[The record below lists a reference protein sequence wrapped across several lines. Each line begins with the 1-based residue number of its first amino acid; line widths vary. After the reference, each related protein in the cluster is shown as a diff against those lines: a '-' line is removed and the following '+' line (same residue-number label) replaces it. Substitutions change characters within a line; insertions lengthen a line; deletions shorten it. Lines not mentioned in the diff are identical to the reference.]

1 VPGGGFAGISGVES
15 GKAAPLVGGPPG
27 TELHTTVEEL
37 PSGAVGEIF
46 PVVVMPIG
54 VGMVPNAAVGI
65 IAVGDIVGVDGVIAA
80 GVPSRDVGT
89 VPSAVDGAGMGV
101 GAMEGD
107 GRGGGAGGCG
117 TGMVEPPKSD
127 VDDVAGCAD
136 SVRYGVAVLPGVEE
150 LAGITDVGAADI
162 DGIVP
167 VTPAVDGREVTGTA
181 GVPGVIC
188 PVGVEQVTTVPGVVG
203 SDASGTGAS
212 VVSGDPGWVV
222 AENGLG
228 PLSGEVTIAPGVDG
242 RPMAVVPMVETCAR
256 PALQPINRVATVNS
270 TRRIAITS
278 LPPI

>member
-1 VPGGGFAGISGVES
+1 
-15 GKAAPLVGGPPG
+15 LVGGPPG
-27 TELHTTVEEL
+27 TELHTMFEEL

-46 PVVVMPIG
+46 PVVVVANS

-65 IAVGDIVGVDGVIAA
+65 IAVGDIVV
-80 GVPSRDVGT
+80 
-89 VPSAVDGAGMGV
+89 VDGAGTGV

-117 TGMVEPPKSD
+117 TGMVEPGKSD

-136 SVRYGVAVLPGVEE
+136 RVRNGVAVLPGEI
-150 LAGITDVGAADI
+150 AGTTDVGAADI
-162 DGIVP
+162 DGIVTA
-167 VTPAVDGREVTGTA
+167 TPAVDDGEITGTA

-203 SDASGTGAS
+203 SEASGSGAS
-212 VVSGDPGWVV
+212 VVSGAPGWVV

-228 PLSGEVTIAPGVDG
+228 PLSGEVTIAPGVDES
-242 RPMAVVPMVETCAR
+242 PMAVVPMVETCAR
-256 PALQPINRVATVNS
+256 PALQPNSRVAAVNS
-270 TRRIAITS
+270 TRRIAIAP